1 MPALEQ
7 GVVLTE
13 REVWEDCAG
22 VRQGPS
28 NHRAKH
34 APLRTTHDPS
44 NPQICFLPGAPL
56 ASTGYA
62 SSGPVVSM
70 ARMQY
75 VEPMLPST

>member
-34 APLRTTHDPS
+34 APLRTTHDLS
-44 NPQICFLPGAPL
+44 NSQI
-56 ASTGYA
+56 A
-62 SSGPVVSM
+62 SSRCTPRVN
-70 ARMQY
+70 R
-75 VEPMLPST
+75 LCIKWPSRLNGHDAIC